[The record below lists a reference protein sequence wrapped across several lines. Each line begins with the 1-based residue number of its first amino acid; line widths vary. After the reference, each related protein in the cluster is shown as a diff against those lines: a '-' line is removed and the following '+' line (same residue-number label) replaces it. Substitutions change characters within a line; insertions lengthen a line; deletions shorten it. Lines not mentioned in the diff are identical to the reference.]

1 MRKTQWSLGAKL
13 AMVGIPFLLLVL
25 SSTVVTLW
33 MSWQLDGGAA
43 AVNEAGRM
51 RMQAYRMAL
60 SVDLDKR
67 DDLPPQIEAFERS
80 MAVLLHGDPARPLF
94 VPWDDTIREKF
105 PAVQRNWS
113 GFRAQWLD
121 GRPGAGRDL
130 RRETEEFVTSIDALV
145 IGIESHL
152 ARQTALLHLLQLS
165 ALVLAVVVT
174 AVLALAGYVFVLKPV
189 GKLAQAIENIQ
200 AGNFDARVRHVSSD
214 EFGTLSRGFNGMAE
228 NLQSMY
234 RHLEHKVAEKTSE
247 LEEKRERLEGLYEVT
262 NLVANTTARTESRCA
277 GRTGATSAS

>member
-1 MRKTQWSLGAKL
+1 MKQQVNLSQSQQLSLT
-13 AMVGIPFLLLVL
+13 P
-25 SSTVVTLW
+25 
-33 MSWQLDGGAA
+33 QL
-43 AVNEAGRM
+43 
-51 RMQAYRMAL
+51 
-60 SVDLDKR
+60 
-67 DDLPPQIEAFERS
+67 
-80 MAVLLHGDPARPLF
+80 
-94 VPWDDTIREKF
+94 
-105 PAVQRNWS
+105 
-113 GFRAQWLD
+113 
-121 GRPGAGRDL
+121 
-130 RRETEEFVTSIDALV
+130 
-145 IGIESHL
+145 
-152 ARQTALLHLLQLS
+152 RQSLHLLQLS

-247 LEEKRERLEGLYEVT
+247 LEEKRERLEGLYKVT

-277 GRTGATSAS
+277 GPTGATSAS